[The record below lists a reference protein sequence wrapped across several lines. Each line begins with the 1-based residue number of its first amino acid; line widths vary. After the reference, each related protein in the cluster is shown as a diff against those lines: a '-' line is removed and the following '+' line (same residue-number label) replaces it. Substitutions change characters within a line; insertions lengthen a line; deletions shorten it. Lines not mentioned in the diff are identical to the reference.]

1 MDEVQIEIKDE
12 FTHQELQFENNSFVA
27 SSIENTNIL
36 NEEVHIKDQ
45 SIYQGYIFSSRENTN
60 FVPIIN
66 QEIPE
71 TCDI

>member
-36 NEEVHIKDQ
+36 NEEEVHIKAQ
-45 SIYQGYIFSSRENTN
+45 SIDQGYIFSIRE
-60 FVPIIN
+60 
-66 QEIPE
+66 
-71 TCDI
+71 